1 MSFSKRIKT
10 SRFALSCIFLTGYTA
25 YTAYALYYYLT
36 YRSTLGIVILCLIGA
51 ALAMS
56 AVITFTSYRINLKGA
71 KRPAL
76 FRFLK
81 MATYATQLLATA
93 ITIFLVLSTV
103 RNTNVFSLIVSAISV
118 PFLVWSLF
126 VNIFV
131 EFFERKVFPG
141 GGKKVYE
148 EQSARD
154 EEGEPTDI
162 RAVISNVDGTA
173 RLKETL
179 RRKKNKHV

>member
-1 MSFSKRIKT
+1 M
-10 SRFALSCIFLTGYTA
+10 
-25 YTAYALYYYLT
+25 
-36 YRSTLGIVILCLIGA
+36 
-51 ALAMS
+51 
-56 AVITFTSYRINLKGA
+56 A
-71 KRPAL
+71 K
-76 FRFLK
+76 
-81 MATYATQLLATA
+81 YATQLLATA

-141 GGKKVYE
+141 VGKKVYE
-148 EQSARD
+148 EQPARD